1 VAKAGVERSRLSPE
15 SIRAILFSV
24 VHHGDRIMAK
34 LVMKDT
40 KPTNY
45 LILLALFAV
54 LFYLIFLRG

>member
-1 VAKAGVERSRLSPE
+1 
-15 SIRAILFSV
+15 
-24 VHHGDRIMAK
+24 MAK

-45 LILLALFAV
+45 ILLLVLFAV

>member
-1 VAKAGVERSRLSPE
+1 
-15 SIRAILFSV
+15 
-24 VHHGDRIMAK
+24 MAK

-45 LILLALFAV
+45 ILLLALFAV